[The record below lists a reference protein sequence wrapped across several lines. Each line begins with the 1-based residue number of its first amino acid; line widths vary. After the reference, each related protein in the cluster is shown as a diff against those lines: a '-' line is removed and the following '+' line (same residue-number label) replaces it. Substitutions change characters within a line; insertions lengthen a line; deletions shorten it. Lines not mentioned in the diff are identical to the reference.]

1 MRAMLVSD
9 GMTKEI
15 MTVGPGHSLRAAARL
30 MANRGVGAAIV
41 VDPESPGLAIITERD
56 ILHSIG
62 NGEDPDAEIVDEH
75 ETSDVIFAQPDWSLE
90 EAAEKMLRGGF
101 RHLIVTEGPEVV
113 GLISVRDI
121 VRVWTE
127 SGAITKSESNSAVA

>member
-1 MRAMLVSD
+1 MQVCD

-15 MTVGPGHSLRAAARL
+15 LTVGPGHSLRAAARL

-56 ILHSIG
+56 ILHSLG
-62 NGEDPDAEIVDEH
+62 NGEDPDKEIVDNH
-75 ETSDVIFAQPDWSLE
+75 ETSDVIFALPDWSLE
-90 EAAEKMLRGGF
+90 EAADTMLRGGF

-127 SGAITKSESNSAVA
+127 CGAIDKQRSAAA

>member
-1 MRAMLVSD
+1 
-9 GMTKEI
+9 MTKEI
-15 MTVGPGHSLRAAARL
+15 LTVGPGHTLRAAARL

-41 VDPESPGLAIITERD
+41 VDPDSPGLAIITERD

-62 NGEDPDAEIVDEH
+62 TGENPDKEIVDDH
-75 ETSDVIFAQPDWSLE
+75 ETSDVIFAQQNWSLE
-90 EAAEKMLRGGF
+90 EAADTMLRGGF

-127 SGAITKSESNSAVA
+127 CGAITKQARSAA

>member
-1 MRAMLVSD
+1 MKMLVSD

-15 MTVGPGHSLRAAARL
+15 LTVGPGHTLRAAARL

-56 ILHSIG
+56 VLHSLG
-62 NGEDPDAEIVDEH
+62 NGEDPDVEVVNDH
-75 ETSDVIFAQPDWSLE
+75 ETRDVIFAQPDWSLE
-90 EAAEKMLRGGF
+90 EAADTMLRGGF
-101 RHLIVTEGPEVV
+101 RHLIVFEGSKVV

-127 SGAITKSESNSAVA
+127 SGAITKKTSAAA

>member
-1 MRAMLVSD
+1 MLVSD
-9 GMTKEI
+9 GMTKDI
-15 MTVGPGHSLRAAARL
+15 MTVGPGHTLRAAARL

-56 ILHSIG
+56 VLHSLG
-62 NGEDPDAEIVDEH
+62 AGEDPDVELVADH
-75 ETSDVIFAQPDWSLE
+75 EPSAVIFAMPDWSLE
-90 EAAEKMLRGGF
+90 EAADTMLRGGF
-101 RHLIVTEGPEVV
+101 RHLIVTEGSEVV

-127 SGAITKSESNSAVA
+127 CGAITRKTSAAEAAA

>member
-1 MRAMLVSD
+1 MLVSD

-15 MTVGPGHSLRAAARL
+15 TTVGPGHTLRAAARL
-30 MANRGVGAAIV
+30 MANRGIGAAIV

-56 ILHSIG
+56 ILHSLG
-62 NGEDPDAEIVDEH
+62 NGEDPDREVVGDH
-75 ETSDVIFAQPDWSLE
+75 ETSDVIYAQPEWCLE
-90 EAAEKMLRGGF
+90 EAADTMLRGGF
-101 RHLIVTEGPEVV
+101 RHLIVTEGAEVV

-127 SGAITKSESNSAVA
+127 SGAITKKTSHSKAA

>member
-1 MRAMLVSD
+1 MLVSD

-15 MTVGPGHSLRAAARL
+15 ITVGPGHTIRAAARL

-56 ILHSIG
+56 ILHSMG
-62 NGEDPDAEIVDEH
+62 NGEDPDKELVADH
-75 ETSDVIFAQPDWSLE
+75 ETSDVIFALPDWSLE

-127 SGAITKSESNSAVA
+127 SGVITKRESSSAAA

>member
-1 MRAMLVSD
+1 MHVAE
-9 GMTKEI
+9 GMTTEI
-15 MTVGPGHSLRAAARL
+15 LSVGPGHTLRAAARL

-56 ILHSIG
+56 LLHSLG
-62 NGEDPDAEIVDEH
+62 AGENPDEETVGDH
-75 ETSDVIFAQPDWSLE
+75 QTSDVIFAAPDWSLE
-90 EAAEKMLRGGF
+90 VAAETMLRGGF
-101 RHLIVTEGPEVV
+101 RHLIVTDGAEVA

-127 SGAITKSESNSAVA
+127 SGAIKRRSDSAAA